1 MISLRLDARLLLL
14 ILATALLL
22 IVSRK
27 PRSTQTLKRSD
38 LRSDLDCLFRVASGE
53 SSLRVV
59 DSLLQRLVCLSQNRH
74 VVLDFLQIG
83 RCSARRVAGCG
94 TVDKSNGDGGDDSI
108 DICWTAGIAILK
120 VKRD

>member
-22 IVSRK
+22 IVS
-27 PRSTQTLKRSD
+27 S
-38 LRSDLDCLFRVASGE
+38 
-53 SSLRVV
+53 
-59 DSLLQRLVCLSQNRH
+59 H